1 MSAPLKST
9 YLEAPGSF
17 SSDRII
23 AVIYAETHAD
33 WHHSVNHSEPLVS
46 PAAQMNSRA
55 AGGRSK

>member
-23 AVIYAETHAD
+23 AVITTRR
-33 WHHSVNHSEPLVS
+33 PT
-46 PAAQMNSRA
+46 QTGTTR
-55 AGGRSK
+55 